1 MTRATAAQ
9 GGVTREARVWEFWLD
24 INGTAPVEVSARA
37 AAPAPAALRAALTPR
52 APNSLFAGVRV
63 GPRDRVAGRGR
74 GARRPRLRVFSR
86 RHRTAGRAA
95 RAHGTNLLL

>member
-37 AAPAPAALRAALTPR
+37 AAPAALRAALTLR
-52 APNSLFAGVRV
+52 ELSVR
-63 GPRDRVAGRGR
+63 
-74 GARRPRLRVFSR
+74 RRPCGA
-86 RHRTAGRAA
+86 T
-95 RAHGTNLLL
+95 